1 MDTTL
6 ARSGDEEE
14 RVARVPRPH
23 VPRVPRPHVPL
34 PPPVARLLRLLGV
47 PVAETA
53 AYWRQE
59 QRTLARG
66 ATALVI
72 GLFATLIA
80 GLVLGAARG
89 PLATHPGLL
98 VLIPAAIGM
107 RGSIFGAMASRLGT
121 AILTGQFE
129 PEVRRGNWLGKQIEA
144 AGLLTITTSTVA
156 GVLAWLIGRVLSL
169 PMIPMLD
176 LIAVSLVG
184 GVLSS
189 LALLVVTVQVARLAQ
204 DRGWNIDDV
213 GAPTITATG
222 DLITLPALLL
232 ATLLLEVEPAAITV
246 GVIGIVGAVWAAVH
260 GWREDDPSVRRVV
273 RESLVVL
280 TLAVTIDVLA
290 GLVMESRTEQLLAIP
305 ALLVLIPPFI
315 ANCGSLGG
323 MLASRLASK
332 LHVGLLEPTPFPGK
346 LAALDISTTFLLAAV
361 AFTGVG
367 SVGWLAASLAGLDP
381 PSILTLLGVT
391 LVAGVFASILIA
403 VVAYTTATATFRF
416 GLDPDNHGIPT
427 VTAAMDLLGI
437 LCLVGAIALLRVG

>member
-1 MDTTL
+1 MAQL
-6 ARSGDEEE
+6 
-14 RVARVPRPH
+14 PR
-23 VPRVPRPHVPL
+23 PRVPRPPTVPL
-34 PPPVARLLRLLGV
+34 PAPIARLLHLLGL
-47 PVAETA
+47 PVTETA
-53 AYWRQE
+53 TYWRQE
-59 QRTLARG
+59 QRSLARG

-89 PLATHPGLL
+89 PLEEHPGLL

-107 RGSIFGAMASRLGT
+107 RGSIFGSMASRLGT

-129 PEVRRGNWLGKQIEA
+129 PTVERGNWLGKQIEA
-144 AGLLTITTSTVA
+144 AGLLTITTSTLA
-156 GVLAWLIGRVLSL
+156 GVLAWVIGRVLSL
-169 PMIPMLD
+169 EVVPMLD
-176 LIAVSLVG
+176 LIAVSLLG
-184 GVLSS
+184 GLLSS
-189 LALLVVTVQVARLAQ
+189 LALLVVTVQIARMAQ
-204 DRGWNIDDV
+204 DRGWNMDDV

-222 DLITLPALLL
+222 DLITLPALLI
-232 ATLLLEVEPAAITV
+232 ATLLLEVPYV
-246 GVIGIVGAVWAAVH
+246 PGVIGLIGVAAAIWAAVH
-260 GWREDDPSVRRVV
+260 GWREDDPNVRRVV

-290 GLVMESRTEQLLAIP
+290 GLVMESRADQLLTIP

-332 LHVGLLEPTPFPGK
+332 LHVGLLEPRAFPGK
-346 LAALDISTTFLLAAV
+346 LAALDISTIFLLAAL

-367 SVGWLAASLAGLDP
+367 TVGWVAARLAGLQP
-381 PSILTLLGVT
+381 PGIGTLVAVT
-391 LVAGVFASILIA
+391 LVAGVFATLLIA

-416 GLDPDNHGIPT
+416 GLDPDNHGIPI